1 MEGQAG
7 ELHASEDVRKSG
19 YLRKQKS
26 MHRRYF
32 VLRAASERGPARLEY
47 YESEKKFRGK
57 APVPKKAVALETC
70 FNINKR
76 ADSKNKHMIVLYTRA
91 ESFAVAAENEEDQ
104 HQWFQAMVELQCK
117 SKPKTRSLKPHD
129 HALGSREQ
137 CCHRTNGFLSPPFCC
152 YKCRLS
158 CINQPLVV
166 KDKDAAAGC
175 CVNSHACVQFCSCGM
190 HCTGAVRGR
199 TRPTVLCHTDSPCWC
214 RDVEET
220 RTLLQV

>member
-7 ELHASEDVRKSG
+7 EQHSYEDVRKSG

-91 ESFAVAAENEEDQ
+91 ESFAIAAENDADQEE
-104 HQWFQAMVELQCK
+104 WYQAMVDLQCK
-117 SKPKTRSLKPHD
+117 SKQKSGAHTHTHMHVL
-129 HALGSREQ
+129 
-137 CCHRTNGFLSPPFCC
+137 
-152 YKCRLS
+152 
-158 CINQPLVV
+158 I
-166 KDKDAAAGC
+166 
-175 CVNSHACVQFCSCGM
+175 HACM
-190 HCTGAVRGR
+190 HARTKRCAGLCERETERG
-199 TRPTVLCHTDSPCWC
+199 
-214 RDVEET
+214 ET
-220 RTLLQV
+220 WQCLLQERAADRDMFYSG

>member
-1 MEGQAG
+1 MDGQAS
-7 ELHASEDVRKSG
+7 EEDVRKSG

-91 ESFAVAAENEEDQ
+91 ESFAIAAENEADQ
-104 HQWFQAMVELQCK
+104 DEWYQAMVELQCK
-117 SKPKTRSLKPHD
+117 RWCPRVSLLTGVCVCKHWILSCPPRSSSGPYHS
-129 HALGSREQ
+129 ALTL
-137 CCHRTNGFLSPPFCC
+137 HIGFLE
-152 YKCRLS
+152 K
-158 CINQPLVV
+158 
-166 KDKDAAAGC
+166 
-175 CVNSHACVQFCSCGM
+175 
-190 HCTGAVRGR
+190 
-199 TRPTVLCHTDSPCWC
+199 
-214 RDVEET
+214 
-220 RTLLQV
+220 

>member
-1 MEGQAG
+1 MESQAG
-7 ELHASEDVRKSG
+7 ESCEDVRKSG

-91 ESFAVAAENEEDQ
+91 ESFAVAAENEADQ
-104 HQWFQAMVELQCK
+104 DEWYQAMVDLQCK
-117 SKPKTRSLKPHD
+117 SEPRTNTYM
-129 HALGSREQ
+129 HALNACTGQS
-137 CCHRTNGFLSPPFCC
+137 
-152 YKCRLS
+152 
-158 CINQPLVV
+158 VW
-166 KDKDAAAGC
+166 GC
-175 CVNSHACVQFCSCGM
+175 CTRGETWQCLQRRTADCLP
-190 HCTGAVRGR
+190 AVA
-199 TRPTVLCHTDSPCWC
+199 
-214 RDVEET
+214 
-220 RTLLQV
+220 LLHSLF

>member
-1 MEGQAG
+1 MESQAG
-7 ELHASEDVRKSG
+7 ESCEDVRKSG

-91 ESFAVAAENEEDQ
+91 ESFAIAAENQADQ
-104 HQWFQAMVELQCK
+104 DEWYQAMVDLQCK
-117 SKPKTRSLKPHD
+117 SKHSTHTNTHMHARS
-129 HALGSREQ
+129 
-137 CCHRTNGFLSPPFCC
+137 N
-152 YKCRLS
+152 
-158 CINQPLVV
+158 
-166 KDKDAAAGC
+166 
-175 CVNSHACVQFCSCGM
+175 ACTA
-190 HCTGAVRGR
+190 H
-199 TRPTVLCHTDSPCWC
+199 
-214 RDVEET
+214 
-220 RTLLQV
+220 

>member
-1 MEGQAG
+1 METSGVMESQAG
-7 ELHASEDVRKSG
+7 DLQSCEDVRKSG

-91 ESFAVAAENEEDQ
+91 ESFAVAAENEADQ
-104 HQWFQAMVELQCK
+104 DEWYQAMVELQCK
-117 SKPKTRSLKPHD
+117 SKSKRPPVQTPNMQVRTHTHTHIWM
-129 HALGSREQ
+129 HARA
-137 CCHRTNGFLSPPFCC
+137 PP
-152 YKCRLS
+152 
-158 CINQPLVV
+158 
-166 KDKDAAAGC
+166 
-175 CVNSHACVQFCSCGM
+175 CG
-190 HCTGAVRGR
+190 APRVRGNVAPPAEEQR
-199 TRPTVLCHTDSPCWC
+199 TAGRDSCHSAGAMI
-214 RDVEET
+214 V
-220 RTLLQV
+220 

>member
-1 MEGQAG
+1 MESQAG
-7 ELHASEDVRKSG
+7 ESCEDVRKSG

-91 ESFAVAAENEEDQ
+91 ESFAIAAENEADQ
-104 HQWFQAMVELQCK
+104 DEWYQAMVDLQCK
-117 SKPKTRSLKPHD
+117 SKRDT
-129 HALGSREQ
+129 
-137 CCHRTNGFLSPPFCC
+137 HR
-152 YKCRLS
+152 
-158 CINQPLVV
+158 
-166 KDKDAAAGC
+166 
-175 CVNSHACVQFCSCGM
+175 
-190 HCTGAVRGR
+190 
-199 TRPTVLCHTDSPCWC
+199 
-214 RDVEET
+214 T
-220 RTLLQV
+220 RTLARMHALHTHSQCCMRRNVAVSAEAHCRHVSLRYFGSYMQRLFFFKNPALPVYRVLIFVVFIFILHFRQLFTSGL

>member
-1 MEGQAG
+1 MDGQAS
-7 ELHASEDVRKSG
+7 EEDVRKSG

-91 ESFAVAAENEEDQ
+91 ESFAIAAENEADQ
-104 HQWFQAMVELQCK
+104 DEWYQAMVELQCK
-117 SKPKTRSLKPHD
+117 SKDRNRQS
-129 HALGSREQ
+129 
-137 CCHRTNGFLSPPFCC
+137 
-152 YKCRLS
+152 
-158 CINQPLVV
+158 
-166 KDKDAAAGC
+166 
-175 CVNSHACVQFCSCGM
+175 
-190 HCTGAVRGR
+190 
-199 TRPTVLCHTDSPCWC
+199 
-214 RDVEET
+214 
-220 RTLLQV
+220 